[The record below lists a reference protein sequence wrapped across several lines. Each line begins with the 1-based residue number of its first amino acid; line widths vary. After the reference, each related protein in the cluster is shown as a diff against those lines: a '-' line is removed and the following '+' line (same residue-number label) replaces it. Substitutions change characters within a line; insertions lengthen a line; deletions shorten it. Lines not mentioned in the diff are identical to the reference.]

1 MTDMTKNSGFT
12 LVELVVV
19 LVLISVLAVSV
30 MFRGGGNVVSS
41 GASVQQLAS
50 DLRYVQALSMT
61 RGQRYC
67 MKFTITSYQLATDT
81 TNTCTI
87 AVAHPSTGSTSPV
100 TLDNSTL
107 ALSVNL
113 TNAYIAFGGK
123 GAPYS
128 DATTALTANASLTLT
143 SGGTSSVILV
153 SPETGRVALQ

>member
-1 MTDMTKNSGFT
+1 MTKNTGFT

-19 LVLISVLAVSV
+19 MVLISALVVFV
-30 MFRGGGNVVSS
+30 MFRGGGNIVSP
-41 GASVQQLAS
+41 GASSQQLAA

-67 MKFTITSYQLATDT
+67 MLLTSSSYQLATDT

-87 AVAHPSTGSTSPV
+87 AVVHPSTGDTNPI

-107 ALSVNL
+107 GWSANL

-123 GAPYS
+123 GAPYN
-128 DATTALTANASLTLT
+128 DATTALTSNALLTLT
-143 SGGTSSVILV
+143 SGGTSSVIQV
-153 SPETGRVALQ
+153 NPETGRVAMQ